1 MKKAVMDHA
10 MAAELESP
18 EYTPAAT
25 RRLFMDSEVYCAVIS
40 VAVAHGV
47 AKLLDKEE
55 RRKTIT
61 AKTQSMRDFF
71 AEMAEGEMNEIN
83 GTPVLKMLDGQVNEE
98 FGAWTPI
105 TTSLQGWVDLMK
117 NIAQGLSTEAISELA
132 EACRVSDSG
141 LVTEELVER
150 ASAEFEA
157 HVDHMCKMK
166 YGEIDAGIEKT
177 RAGWHEEKQEME
189 TIMNARDN
197 APALPA
203 IDGIINAAHRVLAG
217 SKAPLCSEDVAK
229 AINATKRATKL
240 QIKEAE
246 KQLKELFGLGI
257 LESNARAGG
266 VSFYS
271 LTVAPEPVPVNDD
284 GCGACGDACAS
295 NGGDCRVKEESPPVC
310 ESVQAGGES
319 QTGQSDDPVLHA
331 LGVMTR
337 VASAA
342 RDLLHESE
350 EFDFPDGL
358 GRGAPQRL
366 WDALG
371 SEIEAAEND
380 GAPIDDEMPPA
391 DPALLA
397 SANRML
403 SDRLEGVAH
412 ALRGCGLPALAE
424 ISGAEDLQ
432 MATAALSGA
441 YQMAEAKIHDLET
454 ERTKSAY
461 EFNDIGEVIA
471 GYMPDPNG
479 SSLIDGIRTMDMLI
493 EAHRDY
499 ISTQKGRIANLSAIA
514 NSADSRINS
523 LVSDVTNT
531 RRALSDALNEADRM
545 RSELAIERQ
554 ARQALQEQ
562 INAAPAVAPLSYKV
576 ECSGLIYIKNA
587 SDRAIKEAERLAKL
601 HGCPATITANVP
613 FGTVRVVKGVEFKA
627 AKAA

>member
-61 AKTQSMRDFF
+61 AKTQAMRDFF

-189 TIMNARDN
+189 AIMNARDN
-197 APALPA
+197 IPALPA
-203 IDGIINAAHRVLAG
+203 IDGIINAAHKVLAG

-271 LTVAPEPVPVNDD
+271 LTVAPAPVQITAVEDD

-295 NGGDCRVKEESPPVC
+295 REGGCRVKEESPPVPLD
-310 ESVQAGGES
+310 EPAEQ
-319 QTGQSDDPVLHA
+319 
-331 LGVMTR
+331 
-337 VASAA
+337 
-342 RDLLHESE
+342 
-350 EFDFPDGL
+350 
-358 GRGAPQRL
+358 
-366 WDALG
+366 
-371 SEIEAAEND
+371 AAED
-380 GAPIDDEMPPA
+380 LPAADEMPPA
-391 DPALLA
+391 DPVLLA

-441 YQMAEAKIHDLET
+441 YQMALVKAAELSVKNQAANFDL
-454 ERTKSAY
+454 S
-461 EFNDIGEVIA
+461 NIGQHLGCDLSLDVPSEIIRAIDTLRAQIA
-471 GYMPDPNG
+471 DLTASVTNTAELHKQIT
-479 SSLIDGIRTMDMLI
+479 SLAT
-493 EAHRDY
+493 
-499 ISTQKGRIANLSAIA
+499 
-514 NSADSRINS
+514 
-523 LVSDVTNT
+523 DVTNT
-531 RRALSDALNEADRM
+531 RRALNDALNEADRM
-545 RSELAIERQ
+545 RTELAIERQ